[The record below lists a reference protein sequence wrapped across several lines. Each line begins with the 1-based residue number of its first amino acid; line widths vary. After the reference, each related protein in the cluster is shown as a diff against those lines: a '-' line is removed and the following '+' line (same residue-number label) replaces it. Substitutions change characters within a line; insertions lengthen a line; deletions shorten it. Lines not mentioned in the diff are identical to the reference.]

1 MINNNF
7 TRKGF
12 GAGRKYS
19 LSRPL
24 TKKLDYNYH
33 TDTMKLWNGKLTGIV
48 SKLSLLGEDEFKEVD
63 LGYNKVLIGG
73 LQCLAEWLYQAPFQV
88 EISTFEDDMYGAA
101 KEDLRPNL
109 TQTGTS
115 RVINSFNVCYDGA
128 IGADDDPYSR
138 YKIGYTRDTLIPFR
152 RIRESVNS
160 YDLMMQT
167 YAHPVKYEHP
177 DGTIYIDYYSK
188 KVNVSYVATMDD
200 GTSVPNNPNE
210 NYDSDK
216 DCRIIA
222 SFGLQI
228 TEDEFVE
235 YFRTEKAGGAE
246 SSAFNATLVM
256 AGYPATLSIGG
267 KNYVSQTGSYVFARC
282 NHKMIAHGVDGYSNL
297 QYKIMHI

>member
-1 MINNNF
+1 
-7 TRKGF
+7 
-12 GAGRKYS
+12 
-19 LSRPL
+19 
-24 TKKLDYNYH
+24 
-33 TDTMKLWNGKLTGIV
+33 MKLWSGKLVGLV
-48 SKLSLLGEDEFKEVD
+48 DKLSLLGNEFQEID
-63 LGYNKVLIGG
+63 LGSNKVLVGG
-73 LQCLAEWLYQAPFQV
+73 LQCLAEWLYGIKPKIEVA
-88 EISTFEDDMYGAA
+88 TFEDDMYESS
-101 KEDLRPNL
+101 KEDLRPNFK
-109 TQTGTS
+109 QTSET
-115 RVINSFNVCYDGA
+115 RVINTFNVCYDGSV
-128 IGADDDPYSR
+128 GADEDPYPR

-160 YDLMMQT
+160 YDLFMQT

-188 KVNVSYVATMDD
+188 KVKPDYQVTMDD
-200 GTSVPNNPNE
+200 GTPVPNNPNE
-210 NYDSDK
+210 NYTEDK

-222 SFGLQI
+222 SFGLSI

-256 AGYPATLSIGG
+256 AGYPATLTLGG
-267 KNYVSQTGSYVFARC
+267 KTYQSQIGSYVFARC